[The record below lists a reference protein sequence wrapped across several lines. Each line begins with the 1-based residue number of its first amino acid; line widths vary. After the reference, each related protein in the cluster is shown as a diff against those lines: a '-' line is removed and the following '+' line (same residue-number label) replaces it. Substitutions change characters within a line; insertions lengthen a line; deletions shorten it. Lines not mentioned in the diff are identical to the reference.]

1 MVFQSNETSSKLMY
15 ALMSQTIIPRPI
27 AWVLSDNGDTS
38 YNIAPFSYFNAVS
51 TSPPVLYISAGKKQ
65 DSFKK
70 DTLKNIEARS
80 HFVVH
85 IPSVADLSL
94 VTETSAAL
102 PFGESEAAKFGVVL
116 NEELDWPLPRIA
128 NVTVAFLCKRFDIV
142 EIGTQ
147 AMILG
152 EIVSSYVSDTIAT
165 LSEGKLSVDPK
176 GLDPLARLGNSYASL
191 GELLNG

>member
-1 MVFQSNETSSKLMY
+1 MLFQTSETSDKLLY

-27 AWVLSDNGDTS
+27 AWVLSDNGDAS

-51 TSPPVLYISAGKKQ
+51 TSPPVLYISAGKKPGG
-65 DSFKK
+65 FKK
-70 DTLKNIEARS
+70 DTWKNIEERS

-85 IPSVADLSL
+85 IPSVSDVTA
-94 VTETSAAL
+94 VTETSASL
-102 PFGESEAAKFGVVL
+102 PFGESEATQFGIAL
-116 NEELDWPLPRIA
+116 NAESDWPLPRIV
-128 NVTVAFLCKRFDIV
+128 NVKAAFLCKRFDII
-142 EIGTQ
+142 EIGNQ

-152 EIVSSYVSDTIAT
+152 KVVSTYVSDTIAT
-165 LSEGKLSVDPK
+165 LSEGRLSVDPI